1 MTECGFGAIFSYF
14 SVIFYLHHLSEYA
27 IFTTEFII
35 STGKTLMRKLILTY
49 LIVFVSAV
57 VYGESRATTFTLDKA
72 LVKVVY
78 ERLMARDTLDPQNIK
93 SDYLTL
99 QAGKKGTAF
108 YCEELRREDSLE
120 KASAEYM
127 IQTLKDKEK
136 NKRIAR
142 LEKEVVFRRYD
153 LNQTW
158 SHLRFDITNWI
169 LYENLEKPEWKITN
183 ETDIVLGFLCIKAT
197 TFFRGREWTAF
208 FTPDIPVPEGPW
220 KLCGLP
226 GLILKAYDSK
236 KHYSYEAKDIN
247 TSSPGLVEYFNLRD
261 RSVLKDRIKALCLRK
276 KALSVN
282 IADIICA
289 ARGIKRNPKR
299 VEEDKRNANHD
310 FEEIDYPHT
319 PQSEKAKK

>member
-1 MTECGFGAIFSYF
+1 
-14 SVIFYLHHLSEYA
+14 
-27 IFTTEFII
+27 
-35 STGKTLMRKLILTY
+35 MRKLILTY
-49 LIVFVSAV
+49 LIVFVSGV
-57 VYGESRATTFTLDKA
+57 VYGQSTPTTFTLDKA

-78 ERLMARDTLDPQNIK
+78 ERLMARDTLDPQNLK

-108 YCEELRREDSLE
+108 YCEERRKEDSLIKGNIDYILE
-120 KASAEYM
+120 RR
-127 IQTLKDKEK
+127 KDKEK
-136 NKRIAR
+136 TKRIAR
-142 LEKEVVFRRYD
+142 LEREVVFRRYD

-158 SHLRFDITNWI
+158 SHLRFDISDWL
-169 LYENLEKPEWKITN
+169 LYEPLEKPEWKITN
-183 ETDIVLGFLCIKAT
+183 EADVILGFPCIKAT

-208 FTPDIPVPEGPW
+208 FTPEIPVSEGPW

-261 RSVLKDRIKALCLRK
+261 RLVLKDRIKALCKRK
-276 KALSVN
+276 KALSISVG
-282 IADIICA
+282 DIISA
-289 ARGIKRNPKR
+289 QFGIKRNPKR

-319 PQSEKAKK
+319 PQSDKAKK

>member
-1 MTECGFGAIFSYF
+1 
-14 SVIFYLHHLSEYA
+14 
-27 IFTTEFII
+27 
-35 STGKTLMRKLILTY
+35 MRKLILTY
-49 LIVFVSAV
+49 LIVFVSGMA
-57 VYGESRATTFTLDKA
+57 YGQSEATTFTLDKA

-108 YCEELRREDSLE
+108 YCEEHRREDSLE
-120 KASAEYM
+120 KNNREYRM
-127 IQTLKDKEK
+127 QLLKDKQK
-136 NKRIAR
+136 SKRLAR
-142 LEKEVVFRRYD
+142 LEQEVVFRRYD
-153 LNQTW
+153 LNQTL

-183 ETDIVLGFLCIKAT
+183 GSDVILGFPCIKAT

-276 KALSVN
+276 KALSVS
-282 IADIICA
+282 IGDIISA
-289 ARGIKRNPKR
+289 QFGFKRNPKV
-299 VEEDKRNANHD
+299 VEEDKKNKNHD
-310 FEEIDYPHT
+310 FEETDYPHT
-319 PQSEKAKK
+319 TQSDKAKK